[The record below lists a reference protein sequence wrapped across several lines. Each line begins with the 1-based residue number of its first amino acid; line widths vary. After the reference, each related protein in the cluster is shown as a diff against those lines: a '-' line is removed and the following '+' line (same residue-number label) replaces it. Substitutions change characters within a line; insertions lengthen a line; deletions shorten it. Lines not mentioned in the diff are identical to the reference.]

1 MKIFKVGGAIRD
13 ELLGLTPDESDWV
26 VIDSSPEEMFSK
38 GFKKI
43 GKDFP
48 VFLHPKTK
56 EAYALGRKEKKVG
69 KKHGDFEFVFDKTI
83 SLEEDLQRRDLTI
96 NAIAQNEN
104 GDLIDPFGGV
114 DDLKNKVL
122 RHVSESFFE
131 DSLRALRLARFY
143 AKFTDFKIHE
153 STKKVLQKISQSG
166 ELHYLSGE
174 RVWEETSKAL
184 KYDFSRFLEVIT
196 NFNLQEPW
204 FSKLIKIPKIIDQ
217 RPEIALSQVNQANE
231 FDFCLKLKKY
241 MPKKIIQ
248 HQKIWKQIQR
258 FDKKSSFDDKFIFF
272 SSFLNDKNRVIFL
285 EIIKHFDDKKEYCC
299 NIIDEITKTDFTDL
313 TSLKYDEIETIKKRK
328 IISIIK
334 RYE

>member
-241 MPKKIIQ
+241 MPKKIIH

-258 FDKKSSFDDKFIFF
+258 FNKKSSFDDKFIFF